1 MHNKYTLV
9 KKTKEF
15 LLDEINTF
23 SKELIHFFNIDK
35 LNACIFIYL
44 EIEGK
49 KIKTEKNKI
58 NYYKLALND
67 IKEEKKEI
75 ICEILENIQIKI
87 LIRIINKKE
96 KIKQDKLL
104 DIKENDID
112 KKREK
117 IYTQYNGNINNNLD
131 NNSAIS
137 IQDKIKFFNGD
148 FIKNN
153 IYKNE
158 NIPGKLKIPEIFL
171 PHNNNDDKHKKDE

>member
-1 MHNKYTLV
+1 M
-9 KKTKEF
+9 
-15 LLDEINTF
+15 DEINTF

-117 IYTQYNGNINNNLD
+117 IYTQYNGNINNFESNDL
-131 NNSAIS
+131 S
-137 IQDKIKFFNGD
+137 IKDKIKFFNGD

-171 PHNNNDDKHKKDE
+171 PHKNNDDKHKKDE

>member
-1 MHNKYTLV
+1 M
-9 KKTKEF
+9 
-15 LLDEINTF
+15 DEINTF

-35 LNACIFIYL
+35 LNAFIFIYL

-96 KIKQDKLL
+96 KIKQDELL

-117 IYTQYNGNINNNLD
+117 IYTQFNGNINNNLD
-131 NNSAIS
+131 NASVIS

-148 FIKNN
+148 YIKNN

-171 PHNNNDDKHKKDE
+171 PHNNNVDKHKKDE